1 MNKKKKLI
9 VAAAILIVIIAA
21 VIGWIFVY
29 PKWQM
34 SKSHSVVYLS
44 TGEIYI
50 GNLSYLSYPRFKFT
64 DAYRLQAVK
73 DPNDETKTNFQLA
86 PLKETL
92 YSPKKL
98 YLNPDQVVFYGPIE
112 EGSSAGEALKKAGK

>member
-1 MNKKKKLI
+1 MNKKKKL
-9 VAAAILIVIIAA
+9 VIIAA
-21 VIGWIFVY
+21 VLIVAAVAGGICLY

-34 SKSHSVVYLS
+34 SKEHSVVYLS

-50 GNLSYLSYPRFKFT
+50 GKLSYLSVPKFKLT

-73 DPNDETKTNFQLA
+73 DAADETKTNFQLT
-86 PLKETL
+86 PLKDAL
-92 YSPKKL
+92 WSPQKL

-112 EGSSAGEALKKAGK
+112 EGSSAGEALRDAGK